1 MMIDL
6 ICKNNSNE
14 LCDTSKDQIG
24 MQSYLILS
32 PASRKTEIFFDV
44 IDISFYYG
52 SDFICIIPFFG
63 SANGSRVGT
72 QVSFGIDIDHA
83 AASRWSTGII
93 AETFP
98 AAFARGFVTDPF
110 HFWTDE
116 LESRDAA
123 PQIGFG
129 TFRSH
134 GEGRVMGTAG
144 DTVCV
149 NDIIPIFQT
158 RSCIE
163 RNISFGEMSINA
175 EGIAGEKLFI
185 KCCGIESRIPK
196 EGLGIE
202 QGCFAKKSLSVGIRS
217 LESWTH
223 LSSSGE
229 SDFFS
234 TMISGWAFKKSLL

>member
-1 MMIDL
+1 MMVDL

-24 MQSYLILS
+24 MQCYLILS

-83 AASRWSTGII
+83 AASGWSTGII
-93 AETFP
+93 AETYP

-110 HFWTDE
+110 HFWADE

-123 PQIGFG
+123 PEIGFG
-129 TFRSH
+129 AFRSH
-134 GEGRVMGTAG
+134 GEGRIMGTAG
-144 DTVCV
+144 DTIFV
-149 NDIIPIFQT
+149 DGIILIFKT
-158 RSCIE
+158 GSCIE
-163 RNISFGEMSINA
+163 RDICFREMFIITKSV
-175 EGIAGEKLFI
+175 AGKKIFI
-185 KCCGIESRIPK
+185 ELQGIESSVSK
-196 EGLGIE
+196 ECFRIE
-202 QGCFAKKSLSVGIRS
+202 QRVF
-217 LESWTH
+217 
-223 LSSSGE
+223 
-229 SDFFS
+229 
-234 TMISGWAFKKSLL
+234 